1 MPARIEHGG
10 YTDTPGLSPAIS
22 RCVYGPLQD
31 VSEYS
36 RFLHGGA
43 TKKHLTRRVAGSAT
57 VAPDV

>member
-10 YTDTPGLSPAIS
+10 YTDTPVLSPAIS
-22 RCVYGPLQD
+22 RCIYGPLQD

-36 RFLHGGA
+36 RYLHDGGTDGA
-43 TKKHLTRRVAGSAT
+43 PCIAGSAT